1 MLIDC
6 DTCVVRGDACG
17 DCVMPV
23 LLGPVRRDAE
33 RDDPV
38 RRDAER
44 YEIEWDETEYQA
56 LQALADGGLISQLV
70 PRLAPYLK
78 SSSDPRPVVITHP
91 LAG

>member
-1 MLIDC
+1 
-6 DTCVVRGDACG
+6 
-17 DCVMPV
+17 MPV
-23 LLGPVRRDAE
+23 LLGPVRRDAERDDPVRRDAE